1 MNNRLICTKF
11 AHDYAYYLI
20 ENGKEKT
27 VDSSYLN
34 PLETK
39 LIQNDILKLPNNTS
53 VNGTYGYYFD
63 VNTKTLKRSVWSYD
77 TKKDDRGYLE
87 VQFISLDDIDSINI
101 NQEFLSSLR
110 TLLLTT
116 YIFFEKELYSLFSID
131 LNSLF
136 AVKPSNEDLE
146 LFLSLYFNFLP
157 SSIASRIIFVN
168 NYSEYS
174 IKIGKSVSCKAD
186 NLSDEYKISEIEKY
200 CLISWINNSITS
212 FEYKT
217 LLHLS

>member
-1 MNNRLICTKF
+1 MKVGDIMDNKLICTKF

-87 VQFISLDDIDSINI
+87 VQFISLDGIDSINI

-116 YIFFEKELYSLFSID
+116 YIFF
-131 LNSLF
+131 
-136 AVKPSNEDLE
+136 
-146 LFLSLYFNFLP
+146 
-157 SSIASRIIFVN
+157 
-168 NYSEYS
+168 
-174 IKIGKSVSCKAD
+174 
-186 NLSDEYKISEIEKY
+186 
-200 CLISWINNSITS
+200 
-212 FEYKT
+212 
-217 LLHLS
+217 